1 MPGHF
6 EQYDRDEVQ
15 APSGRTFGLALA
27 LPFAL
32 IALGPLRHGG
42 SVRWWAA
49 VVSAVWLLLAA
60 IAPALLARL
69 AVVWTA
75 VMRPVRLALTAIA
88 MGLLFFLVV
97 TPIGCMR
104 RLWVRDPLRRRFDR
118 QAASYWQKRDAASP
132 QSMTN
137 QF

>member
-6 EQYDRDEVQ
+6 ESYDREEVHP
-15 APSGRTFGLALA
+15 PSGRTFGLALA

-32 IALGPLRHGG
+32 IALAPLRHGG
-42 SVRWWAA
+42 GVRRWAA
-49 VVSAVWLLLAA
+49 AVSAAWLVLAA
-60 IAPALLARL
+60 VAPALLARL
-69 AVVWTA
+69 AVLWTA
-75 VMRPVRLALTAIA
+75 VMRPVRLAVTAAA
-88 MGLLFFLVV
+88 MALLFFLVV